1 MISSTHPHLRFTPG
15 PALIMPQDIEVCT
28 TFTPAML
35 GLCATCDWG
44 EDEHPLPEH
53 IEHLASV
60 QACVR
65 MYAQENGMVALIAV
79 PPEHAILLRQA
90 HGTPVRV
97 ALAYGTPR
105 EAFADVWEQI
115 EAGT

>member
-1 MISSTHPHLRFTPG
+1 MISVHPHLRFAPA

-28 TFTPAML
+28 TFTPGMG
-35 GLCATCDWG
+35 GLCATCAWG

-53 IEHLASV
+53 VESLASLDMRT
-60 QACVR
+60 R
-65 MYAQENGMVALIAV
+65 MYSQANGLVALIAV
-79 PPEHAILLRQA
+79 PSEPTVLLIQA
-90 HGTPVRV
+90 HGIPARV

-105 EAFADVWEQI
+105 DAFRDVWEQI